1 MSDSLW
7 PCGLQHTRLPCPS
20 LSHRAC
26 ANSCPLIRWCH
37 PTIASSAAPFFSC
50 PQSFPASGSFPMI
63 WLFASGGQ
71 NIGASASAPVLLMN
85 IQGWLPLGLTGLI
98 SLLSR
103 GLSRVFSNT
112 TFWKHQ
118 LFDTQPSLWSNC
130 KSNTCSLYKKLKS
143 SREEN
148 ITYPTF
154 TKSNGV
160 SILFFMCAFD
170 KKTEKE

>member
-1 MSDSLW
+1 MMLSKHLIFCC
-7 PCGLQHTRLPCPS
+7 PHLLLPSVFPS
-20 LSHRAC
+20 VRVFSSESALC
-26 ANSCPLIRWCH
+26 IRW
-37 PTIASSAAPFFSC
+37 PKYWSS
-50 PQSFPASGSFPMI
+50 
-63 WLFASGGQ
+63 
-71 NIGASASAPVLLMN
+71 ASASVLPMN

-154 TKSNGV
+154 TKSNDV
-160 SILFFMCAFD
+160 SILFFMCAFE
-170 KKTEKE
+170 KKQKKNNSVLYKLFQLLVWWKYYIISALLVCYF